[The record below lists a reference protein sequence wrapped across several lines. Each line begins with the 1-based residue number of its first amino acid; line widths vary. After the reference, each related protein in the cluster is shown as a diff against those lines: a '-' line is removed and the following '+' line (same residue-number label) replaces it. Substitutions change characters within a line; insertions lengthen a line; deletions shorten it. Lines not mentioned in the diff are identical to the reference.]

1 MKLNQIIGENLKK
14 FRQNLG
20 LNQDQVAE
28 FLSVDRSTIS
38 HYENAEREIS
48 LVHLKKLSNLFGVE
62 LEELLEKDSSLR
74 SANFAFAFR
83 SDGIV
88 QEDLKSI
95 ASFQRVVKNYVKM
108 VTLSNEERKSAKA

>member
-1 MKLNQIIGENLKK
+1 MELKQIVSENLKNY
-14 FRQNLG
+14 RQNLG
-20 LNQDQVAE
+20 LTQEQVSE
-28 FLSVDRSTIS
+28 FLDVDRSTIS
-38 HYENAEREIS
+38 HYENGEREIS

-62 LEELLEKDSSLR
+62 IEELLEKDSSLR

-108 VTLSNEERKSAKA
+108 VKLSNEERKST